1 MNYNNMKWGKINE
14 LNIVI
19 EIPKGSSNKY
29 EYDEKNDLFRLDR
42 TIHSAVFYP
51 FDYGF
56 IPGTKAEDGD
66 ALDAIVLV
74 EKPTFTGC
82 LIKARPIGMLEMED
96 EKGKDYKII
105 TVPIEK
111 VEPRKAEIKT
121 INDLSKHEKEEIKE
135 FMEHYKDLEP
145 HKWVKIIGFKPKEE
159 AIKIIEKSI
168 KE

>member
-1 MNYNNMKWGKINE
+1 MNYKKLTWGKEDEINV
-14 LNIVI
+14 II

-29 EYDEKNDLFRLDR
+29 EYDKELETFKLDR
-42 TIHSAVFYP
+42 TMHSAVFYP

-56 IPGTKAEDGD
+56 IPNTKADDGD
-66 ALDAIVLV
+66 DLDAIVLI

-82 LIKARPIGMLEMED
+82 LIKTRVIGALEMED
-96 EKGKDYKII
+96 EKGEDYKII

-111 VEPRKAEIKT
+111 VEPRKTEIRDIK
-121 INDLSKHEKEEIKE
+121 DLSKHEKKEIEE

-145 HKWVKIIGFKPKEE
+145 HKWVKIIGFKTKQE
-159 AIKIIEKSI
+159 AIEIIKKSI

>member
-1 MNYNNMKWGKINE
+1 MNYKTIKWGKIEE
-14 LNIVI
+14 LNVII

-29 EYDEKNDLFRLDR
+29 EYDKENDLFKLDR
-42 TIHSAVFYP
+42 TMHSAVFYP

-56 IPGTKAEDGD
+56 IPGTEAEDGD

-74 EKPTFTGC
+74 EKPTFPGC
-82 LIKARPIGMLEMED
+82 LVKARPVGLLEMED
-96 EKGKDYKII
+96 ENGKDYKII

-111 VEPRKAEIKT
+111 IEPRKAEIKT
-121 INDLSKHEKEEIKE
+121 IENLSKHEKEEIEE
-135 FMEHYKDLEP
+135 FMKHYKDLEP
-145 HKWVKIIGFKPKEE
+145 RKWVKITGFKSKEE